1 MNGLSLL
8 DSAPSYIASGRG
20 KSLRL
25 VTQSELEGNCR
36 GWDGDTVFA
45 LSNGEVWKQDA
56 SRYHSVHLCSPAI
69 RVWRLGARFLLEVEG
84 LHEVLPVR
92 RIL

>member
-1 MNGLSLL
+1 MNGLDLL
-8 DSAPSYIASGRG
+8 DRPANHLAGGRG

-36 GWDGDTVFA
+36 GWDGDTVFS
-45 LSNGEVWKQDA
+45 LSNGEVWRQDA
-56 SRYHSVHLCSPAI
+56 SRYRCVHLCCPAVRI
-69 RVWRLGARFLLEVEG
+69 WRLGARFLLEVEG
-84 LHEVLPVR
+84 LRDILPVR